1 MAWNTEYLRES
12 TRALAQLDG
21 EYPYLSAL
29 VSSRPADT
37 DTALARLDNYLRARL
52 DERQQPQTVASL
64 PYHVVLDPSNVCN
77 LACPLCVQATDPH
90 GRTRT
95 MIDLKDFARLL
106 GQLNGHVIRLDLFNW
121 GEPLLHPHFSEI
133 VQMAAS
139 RSLHTRT
146 SSHFSHKNGI
156 EADRLV
162 ASGLRYLVVSVDGA
176 TQETYE
182 RYRVKGHLEYVLRNL
197 KELVAARERAGSVF
211 PLIEWQYLVM
221 EHNEGEIEGARE
233 LASELGVDIFRYGGA
248 RGRMSTKVLTD
259 TPTNISQSRDLL
271 LDAAHPL
278 SEYDESGEKRRVEEK
293 RRCNWLWGKV
303 ALHPDGGISPCWSSW
318 FQQNDFGNWMSGDL
332 HEIWN
337 GQNYRQARHSACH
350 GGKPDAATNL
360 VCDTCAFNRSF
371 VPTPDGDREPLP
383 DARHLS
389 NVVRLLEE
397 ACAPPNMEVVRALT
411 NYLQQ
416 AA

>member
-1 MAWNTEYLRES
+1 
-12 TRALAQLDG
+12 
-21 EYPYLSAL
+21 
-29 VSSRPADT
+29 
-37 DTALARLDNYLRARL
+37 
-52 DERQQPQTVASL
+52 
-64 PYHVVLDPSNVCN
+64 
-77 LACPLCVQATDPH
+77 
-90 GRTRT
+90 
-95 MIDLKDFARLL
+95 
-106 GQLNGHVIRLDLFNW
+106 
-121 GEPLLHPHFSEI
+121 
-133 VQMAAS
+133 
-139 RSLHTRT
+139 
-146 SSHFSHKNGI
+146 
-156 EADRLV
+156 
-162 ASGLRYLVVSVDGA
+162 
-176 TQETYE
+176 
-182 RYRVKGHLEYVLRNL
+182 
-197 KELVAARERAGSVF
+197 
-211 PLIEWQYLVM
+211 
-221 EHNEGEIEGARE
+221 
-233 LASELGVDIFRYGGA
+233 VDIFRYGGA

-278 SEYDESGEKRRVEEK
+278 SEYDESGEKRRAEEK
-293 RRCNWLWGKV
+293 NRCNWLWGKV

-318 FQQNDFGNWMSGDL
+318 FQQNDFGNWMSDDL
-332 HEIWN
+332 HEVWN
-337 GQNYRQARHSACH
+337 GQNYRQARHTACH